1 MGVPDPAGRPGRV
14 PRILVTN
21 DDGVESPGLHALA
34 RALAELGE
42 VTVCAPEAEQSAV
55 GHSITTRVPL
65 RLKRVALEGIDRTYC
80 VNGTPADSV
89 KLAIGRLLTDG
100 PPDLVVSGINL
111 GPNTA
116 TNVIYSGTVSAATEA
131 CIMGVPSFA
140 ISLATFVDP
149 LWSTAAAVAE
159 RVAGAVL
166 ERGLPPRVLLNVNVP
181 NRPPDRVRGVR
192 LTRQGDSSFVDALE
206 ERRDPRGEP
215 YYWLAG
221 EYRMTDSDPTTDA
234 LALQEGWV
242 SVTPLS
248 LDLTAH
254 HVLAEFSR
262 WDWDARHP

>member
-1 MGVPDPAGRPGRV
+1 M

-34 RALAELGE
+34 CALSRLGE

-55 GHSITTRVPL
+55 GHSITTRIPL
-65 RLKRVALEGIDRTYC
+65 RLKEVTLEGLERAYC

-89 KLAIGRLLTDG
+89 KIAIGWLLTEG

-116 TNVIYSGTVSAATEA
+116 TNVIYSGTISAATEA
-131 CIMGVPSFA
+131 CIMGVHSVA
-140 ISLATFVDP
+140 VSLGTFVNP
-149 LWSTAAAVAE
+149 HWSTAAGVAV
-159 RVAGAVL
+159 RVARAVL
-166 ERGLPPRVLLNVNVP
+166 NRGLPPRVLLNVNVP
-181 NRPPDRVRGVR
+181 NRKPEQVRGVR

-206 ERRDPRGEP
+206 ERLDPRGQP

-221 EYRMTDSDPTTDA
+221 SYQMTDTDPTSDA
-234 LALQEGWV
+234 LALQDGWV

-254 HVLAEFSR
+254 HVFAELSQWP
-262 WDWDARHP
+262 WDE

>member
-1 MGVPDPAGRPGRV
+1 M
-14 PRILVTN
+14 
-21 DDGVESPGLHALA
+21 ESPGLHALA
-34 RALAELGE
+34 QALTQVGE
-42 VTVCAPEAEQSAV
+42 VTVCAPEAEQSAA

-65 RLKRVALEGIDRTYC
+65 RLKRVRIDGLERTWC

-89 KLAIGRLLTDG
+89 KLGIGSVMAEG

-131 CIMGVPSFA
+131 CIMGRPSFA
-140 ISLATFVDP
+140 ISLGTFVDP
-149 LWSTAAAVAE
+149 LWATAAEIAV
-159 RVAGAVL
+159 RVAARVL
-166 ERGLPPRVLLNVNVP
+166 ERGLAPRVLLNVNVP
-181 NRPPDRVRGVR
+181 NRPGEQVRGMR
-192 LTRQGDSSFVDALE
+192 LTRQGDSSFEDALE
-206 ERRDPRGEP
+206 ERRDPRGQP

-221 EYRMTDSDPTTDA
+221 EYRMTDTDPTTDA

-254 HVLAEFSR
+254 DALADLAR
-262 WDWDARHP
+262 WGW